1 MKMKSESEVAQS
13 YPTLSDSMEE
23 ISIPLAHFL
32 YLIKS
37 FDFETFNQK
46 SEPTVV

>member
-1 MKMKSESEVAQS
+1 
-13 YPTLSDSMEE
+13 MEE
-23 ISIPLAHFL
+23 ISIPLAHHFL

-46 SEPTVV
+46 SETTVLWKLNYTEN